1 MIIFK
6 RNNHSVPEPCDL
18 RRREFIRN
26 GVMLGTLTGIAG
38 LSLVTGCKE
47 EDGEN
52 ISPAEDLMR
61 EHGVLDRIMLI
72 YEACRL
78 HLLNGEQF
86 PGDIL
91 SNSAS
96 IVKGFIEDY
105 HEKLEEDFLFPRF
118 EKANHL
124 IDIVRVLRNQHTTGR
139 RITGQIINSGG
150 VSAQSAPDENQKLI
164 RLIDEFNRMYR
175 PHKAREDT
183 VLFPELRKIIPSQ
196 EYFALGEDFEKKE
209 HELFGEDGFEA
220 MVVKVEGIE
229 KQLEI
234 YELSEFTP
242 DMV

>member
-1 MIIFK
+1 MIPLRK
-6 RNNHSVPEPCDL
+6 NNNFVSGSYGNN
-18 RRREFIRN
+18 RREFIRN
-26 GVMLGTLTGIAG
+26 GIMLGTVTGISG
-38 LSLVTGCKE
+38 LGLFAGCKE
-47 EDGEN
+47 ENSED

-78 HLLNGEQF
+78 HLLNGEKF
-86 PGDIL
+86 PNDIL
-91 SNSAS
+91 PNSAS
-96 IVKGFIEDY
+96 VVKGFIEEY

-118 EKANHL
+118 EKANQL
-124 IDIVRVLRNQHTTGR
+124 TDLVRVLRDQHTTGR
-139 RITGQIINSGG
+139 KITGQIINSGEI
-150 VSAQSAPDENQKLI
+150 SAQADSDANQKLI

-183 VLFPELRKIIPSQ
+183 VLFPELRKIIPAQ

-234 YELSEFTP
+234 YELSKFTP
-242 DMV
+242 DII